1 MVSSFVQ
8 VSAAH
13 DVEPPVE
20 DDVSG
25 LCLRPHV
32 AFCASVCVQLPLL
45 LGSLLQSHHQYRFG
59 SAAVAAPRDTSTV
72 DAQHGGPL
80 CTAIGR
86 FSLGS
91 LDRRFRRLPE
101 RNLAFILD
109 FKVDFILFGTIALW
123 EKRGVQSVW
132 ANVRVA
138 GGVCCMLLS
147 FSSLS
152 RCSGRTAFSEGFLD
166 FSHTIKGSPFYFF

>member
-1 MVSSFVQ
+1 MSGFKTSRPKVAACRTLVWWHLQECDVEWSPASCAFCPGRPLTHCVVSSFVQ

-59 SAAVAAPRDTSTV
+59 SAAVDAPRDPSTV
-72 DAQHGGPL
+72 DGQHGRSALHGQWTL
-80 CTAIGR
+80 LTRQFGQ
-86 FSLGS
+86 
-91 LDRRFRRLPE
+91 
-101 RNLAFILD
+101 
-109 FKVDFILFGTIALW
+109 KVPA
-123 EKRGVQSVW
+123 
-132 ANVRVA
+132 A
-138 GGVCCMLLS
+138 
-147 FSSLS
+147 
-152 RCSGRTAFSEGFLD
+152 
-166 FSHTIKGSPFYFF
+166 P